1 MTALHKPVLFF
12 LIPVLLWFSHLNALA
27 VTGTPERSAP
37 EELDRIIAVVNEDV
51 ILLSELDDFLRKI
64 IQQLRAKSTRLPSL
78 EVLQR
83 QALERMIIR
92 RLQLQL
98 AAQTGVRVDDDT
110 LNKAIRRIAKQ
121 NQMSIDELRSA
132 LTQDGVAYTEF
143 RQQIREEI
151 ILARLKQRQID
162 NKVRV
167 SEQEINDYISQQAM
181 KLTTDVQYNYSHI
194 LIALPEAASP
204 EQISEKRT
212 TAEAIH
218 TRLIAGEDF
227 AELAVSS
234 SDGRK
239 ALEGG
244 AQGWNSVDQIPS
256 LFANILPGMQ
266 AGETSDIIQSFSGFH
281 IINLNELR
289 GANERHTVE
298 QTLARHILIRTSEV
312 VSDQEV
318 KLRLEQLK
326 LRAEGGADFATLAR
340 ANSDDTLSAR
350 EGGNLGWVSPGDMV
364 PLFEQKMNTTATNQI
379 SEPFQ
384 TQFGWHIIQVLDRQT
399 RDNTEQ
405 HLKNNAR
412 KILRNRKIQE
422 LTEQWLRRMR
432 DEAYI
437 EYRLDS

>member
-1 MTALHKPVLFF
+1 MSVILKPALFF
-12 LIPVLLWFSHLNALA
+12 LIPALLCLHALGVSA
-27 VTGTPERSAP
+27 ASGTADRGTAA
-37 EELDRIIAVVNEDV
+37 ELDRIIAVVNDDV

-64 IQQLRAKSTRLPSL
+64 IQQLRSRGSRLPSL
-78 EVLQR
+78 ENLQR

-98 AAQTGVRVDDDT
+98 AESTGVRVDDDT
-110 LNKAIRRIAKQ
+110 LNKAIRRIASQ
-121 NQMSIDELRSA
+121 NQLSIDELRSA
-132 LTQDGVAYTEF
+132 LTQDGVDYAEF

-151 ILARLKQRQID
+151 ILTKLKQRQVN

-167 SEQEINDYISQQAM
+167 NDQEIQDYLGEQDM
-181 KLTTDVQYNYSHI
+181 KQSAHVQYNYSHI
-194 LIALPEAASP
+194 LVALPEAASP
-204 EQISEKRT
+204 EQIGEKRKK
-212 TAEAIH
+212 AESILARH
-218 TRLIAGEDF
+218 KAGEDF
-227 AELAVSS
+227 ADLAISM

-244 AQGWNSVDQIPS
+244 AHGWKSPDQLPT
-256 LFANILPGMQ
+256 LFAGVLPDMK
-266 AGETSDIIQSFSGFH
+266 AGEISEPIQSFNGFH
-281 IINLNELR
+281 ILKLNEIR
-289 GANERHTVE
+289 GTSERHTVE

-326 LRAEGGADFATLAR
+326 LRAEGGDNFAELAR
-340 ANSDDTLSAR
+340 AHSDDTLSAK

-364 PLFEQKMNTTATNQI
+364 PQFEQQMNETVINRI
-379 SEPFQ
+379 SEPFR
-384 TQFGWHIIQVLDRQT
+384 TQFGWHIVQVLDRQV

-405 HLKNNAR
+405 YLENNAR

-422 LTEQWLRRMR
+422 MTEQWLRRLR

-437 EYRLDS
+437 EYRLES

>member
-1 MTALHKPVLFF
+1 MTVLHKPALFF
-12 LIPVLLWFSHLNALA
+12 LIPALLWFFHLNALA
-27 VTGTPERSAP
+27 VTGTPQRSAP

-64 IQQLRAKSTRLPSL
+64 IQQLRAKSTRLPPL

-132 LTQDGVAYTEF
+132 LVQDGMDYTEF

-167 SEQEINDYISQQAM
+167 SKQEISDYISQQAM

-212 TAEAIH
+212 TAEALH
-218 TRLIAGEDF
+218 TRLVAGEDF

-244 AQGWNSVDQIPS
+244 AQGWNSADQIPS

-281 IINLNELR
+281 IIKLNELR

-312 VSDQEV
+312 LSDQEV

-326 LRAEGGADFATLAR
+326 LHMDFV
-340 ANSDDTLSAR
+340 NSIFLSFV
-350 EGGNLGWVSPGDMV
+350 GNESPGEAG
-364 PLFEQKMNTTATNQI
+364 LFGLANIHKTT
-379 SEPFQ
+379 
-384 TQFGWHIIQVLDRQT
+384 GK
-399 RDNTEQ
+399 TE
-405 HLKNNAR
+405 
-412 KILRNRKIQE
+412 
-422 LTEQWLRRMR
+422 
-432 DEAYI
+432 
-437 EYRLDS
+437 S